1 MQHWVGGGHEGLP
14 PRSLSHAG
22 GGVRRMLLCHIPSA
36 RAGLPPPQKTLPML
50 RKPRAPAHT
59 HSKGAQQSFF
69 PAQSRG
75 WKKRGG
81 DSTQD
86 KSKAPTSACSPSPTE
101 SPPPLTMALLLRRE
115 ETRKTFLE
123 AGRDLGGGG
132 RRFLQ
137 ATQAQA
143 LAVDAVLLQGGGA
156 QPLLADS
163 SHSPHPLLAPHY
175 GHSCSWMPKSAPP
188 LGFFPTGQSQPHLCP
203 QTSLGG
209 FRRQREAKGG
219 AIPGLELLR
228 ARRAA
233 WSSFQVLGGSP
244 AVRPPGWVRGLC
256 PRDGDKARVGASFG

>member
-156 QPLLADS
+156 TSSGGQQPLPPPPFS
-163 SHSPHPLLAPHY
+163 TPLWPQLQLDAQER
-175 GHSCSWMPKSAPP
+175 PP

-228 ARRAA
+228 ACRAA